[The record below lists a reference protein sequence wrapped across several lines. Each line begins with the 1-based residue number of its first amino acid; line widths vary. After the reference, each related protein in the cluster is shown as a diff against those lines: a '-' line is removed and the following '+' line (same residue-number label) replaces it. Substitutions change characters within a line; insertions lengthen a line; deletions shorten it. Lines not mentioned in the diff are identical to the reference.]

1 MKKIVSRGYSMLK
14 LNDDYIHKLMEMVN
28 TSPYPQHL
36 RMQLVSISV
45 DNAMV
50 KLRTE
55 QCHLL
60 PVE

>member
-1 MKKIVSRGYSMLK
+1 MPQPS
-14 LNDDYIHKLMEMVN
+14 DDYIYKLIEMVN